1 MEQSL
6 EPKDPKPTHRAPY
19 TPPVILHEMELE
31 TRAGSPPGPDSP
43 DSGYNPLDPL
53 KIDRA

>member
-6 EPKDPKPTHRAPY
+6 ETKDSIPTHRVPY
-19 TPPVILHEMELE
+19 TPPAILHEMELE
-31 TRAGSPPGPDSP
+31 TRAGSDPPPDEP
-43 DSGYNPLDPL
+43 GSGYNPLDPF

>member
-6 EPKDPKPTHRAPY
+6 EPKDQAPIQRAPY
-19 TPPVILHEMELE
+19 TPPAILHEMELE
-31 TRAGSPPGPDSP
+31 TRAGSPPGPD

>member
-19 TPPVILHEMELE
+19 TQPVILHEMELE